1 LNGIKRKNIISSIV
15 AVGTGDIVDT
25 LAVTT
30 GIWLSILFGLSAK
43 IGWDLYRKKRAAQ
56 VIVQLYGIIVL
67 FNQLRY
73 VVVVDLH
80 NKTGNLLR
88 QLLIEQIAT
97 VYIEKTINL
106 NRYIYYA
113 LLLFPPLDVTL
124 TDVTELTSR
133 APTLNTVL
141 DTLILVFFYSPLYW
155 EK

>member
-1 LNGIKRKNIISSIV
+1 M
-15 AVGTGDIVDT
+15 
-25 LAVTT
+25 
-30 GIWLSILFGLSAK
+30 
-43 IGWDLYRKKRAAQ
+43 Y
-56 VIVQLYGIIVL
+56 
-67 FNQLRY
+67 
-73 VVVVDLH
+73 LH

-141 DTLILVFFYSPLYW
+141 DT
-155 EK
+155 